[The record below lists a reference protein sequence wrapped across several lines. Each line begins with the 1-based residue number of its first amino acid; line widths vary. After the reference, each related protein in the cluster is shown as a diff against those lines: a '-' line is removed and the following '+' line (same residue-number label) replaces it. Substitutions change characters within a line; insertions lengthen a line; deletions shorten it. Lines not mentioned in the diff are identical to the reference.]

1 MLTLAH
7 SVSTIAMCAII
18 WFVQLV
24 HYPLFARV
32 GLHEFKEY
40 EAEHVRRITWIVA
53 PLMLVELASSAML
66 VVEDRSLTHISG
78 LALVGV
84 IWASTLL
91 LQVPLH
97 SRLSEGFDE
106 TVARRLVR
114 SNWVRTLAWSAR
126 LGLVLAASLTA

>member
-1 MLTLAH
+1 MLALAH

-32 GLHEFKEY
+32 GSDSFRAY

-53 PLMLVELASSAML
+53 PLMLIELASSAWL
-66 VVEDRSLTHISG
+66 VFDDPNTAKIAG

-97 SRLSEGFDE
+97 SRLSKGFDAKL
-106 TVARRLVR
+106 ARRLVR

-126 LGLVLAASLTA
+126 LGLVVMPMIPS